1 MLLTDEEIK
10 KEINLLLSF
19 AHENI
24 RRLANGLPRLSGPE
38 PYFRIDAFVKDG
50 ANKEESLQPQTV
62 PTPSSAPPKSEASQ
76 TSGTVKE
83 SAARAY
89 PLNSQRTR
97 LSEFQPA
104 IVYVKSSHAFSPK
117 PPLSSKVTVT
127 VPRKPFTAP
136 IPAVVARPSP
146 NRAATTAPATSRTT
160 SRGPLA
166 QSSNRPSAPIRPAS
180 LPAARVMSPRMQK
193 IVREPPPIEPSVHD
207 ALGWGAA
214 VHERPVMAPYPPLP
228 KDYVVIDPYR
238 DQFGSKSNKT
248 AG

>member
-24 RRLANGLPRLSGPE
+24 RRVANGLPRLSGPE
-38 PYFRIDAFVKDG
+38 PYFRTDASVKDG

-62 PTPSSAPPKSEASQ
+62 PTPPSAPPKSEAGQ

-83 SAARAY
+83 SAARGY
-89 PLNSQRTR
+89 PLTSQRTR

-104 IVYVKSSHAFSPK
+104 IVYVKSSHPFSPK

-146 NRAATTAPATSRTT
+146 NRAATTAAATSRTT

-166 QSSNRPSAPIRPAS
+166 QSSNRPSAP
-180 LPAARVMSPRMQK
+180 AARVMSPRMQK
-193 IVREPPPIEPSVHD
+193 IVREPPPIDPSVRD

-228 KDYVVIDPYR
+228 KDYVVFDPYR
-238 DQFGSKSNKT
+238 DQFESKSNKT